1 MLTGPPPKF
10 HGTRDI
16 LHRQPSRP
24 TRSASALRGAVAQAD
39 AILVVTPE
47 YNGSIPGALKNAIDW
62 LSRPYQQNALLAKPL
77 AVIGAAMGQYGGVW
91 AHDETR
97 KSFGIAGADVVDAP
111 AFSLPIEALGGKP
124 PRESDDVVA
133 SLDDM
138 LTKLAAEAG

>member
-1 MLTGPPPKF
+1 MNGAG
-10 HGTRDI
+10 HD
-16 LHRQPSRP
+16 HR
-24 TRSASALRGAVAQAD
+24 TAS
-39 AILVVTPE
+39 TEP
-47 YNGSIPGALKNAIDW
+47 
-62 LSRPYQQNALLAKPL
+62 
-77 AVIGAAMGQYGGVW
+77 W